1 MATYDRKDHLY
12 KKAKTEGFRSR
23 AAYKLIE
30 LDKKFS
36 LFKSVN
42 SVLDLGCA
50 PGSWLEVV
58 VKEAAKKP
66 KKDNFKIVGVDLEY
80 VEPIKGVEL
89 IQGDI
94 TDMETY
100 ELVLKHCDGK
110 VDLVISDLSPHLSGI
125 KFADALR
132 AATLVESA
140 YYCTT
145 NCLRAGGDFVAKI
158 FPGSDTDKLIV
169 EMRKSFNKVKREV
182 LSSTRK
188 SSKEFYLVAKGF
200 KG

>member
-1 MATYDRKDHLY
+1 MATYDRKDHFY
-12 KKAKTEGFRSR
+12 NKAKKEGYRSR

-30 LDKKFS
+30 LDQKHS
-36 LFKSVN
+36 LFSSVS

-58 VKEAAKKP
+58 VRKVGNKA
-66 KKDNFKIVGVDLEY
+66 KIVGVDLEE
-80 VEPIKGVEL
+80 VSAIEGVEL

-94 TDMETY
+94 TDFETY
-100 ELVLKHCDGK
+100 ELIIKTCGSKL
-110 VDLVISDLSPHLSGI
+110 DLVISDLSPHLSGI

-132 AATLVESA
+132 AANLVESA
-140 YYCTT
+140 YYCAS
-145 NCLRAGGDFVAKI
+145 NCLKQGGSFVAKI
-158 FPGSDTDKLIV
+158 FPGNDTDKLII